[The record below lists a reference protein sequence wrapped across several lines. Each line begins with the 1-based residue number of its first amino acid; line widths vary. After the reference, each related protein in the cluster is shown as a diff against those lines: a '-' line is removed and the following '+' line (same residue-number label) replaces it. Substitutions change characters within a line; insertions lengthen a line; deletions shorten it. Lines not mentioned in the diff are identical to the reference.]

1 MVPSSL
7 TVQAHSRFS
16 SSAQVRTVARN
27 PRSLFVPSLLPC
39 FIASSF
45 SARPVALLA
54 LALSESPEGALAV
67 HFPFPPKPFRINTYK
82 SVTKQTSL
90 TSFRIN
96 TYEKHRGE
104 GVLLLTS
111 TAVRLHVAGRPH
123 GKALDSLFQ
132 LLTSNV
138 EPLTCGIIP
147 PRRRNVRI
155 RIPAMGRIQ

>member
-1 MVPSSL
+1 MVLSSL

-16 SSAQVRTVARN
+16 SSAQLRTVARN

-45 SARPVALLA
+45 SARPVALPA
-54 LALSESPEGALAV
+54 RSPGESVPD

-82 SVTKQTSL
+82 SVTKQITL
-90 TSFRIN
+90 TPFIIN

-104 GVLLLTS
+104 GVLLLTLNP
-111 TAVRLHVAGRPH
+111 VRLCIVGCPH
-123 GKALDSLFQ
+123 TGAMDSPFQ